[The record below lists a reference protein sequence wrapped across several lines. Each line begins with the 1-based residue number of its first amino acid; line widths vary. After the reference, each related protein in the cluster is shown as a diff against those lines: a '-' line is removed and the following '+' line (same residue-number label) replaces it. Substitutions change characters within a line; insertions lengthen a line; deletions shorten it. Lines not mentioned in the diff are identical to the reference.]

1 MASRPKHAP
10 EACARSMRP
19 KHAHTTTLCP
29 LAYKR
34 AAWVWLCAGRLLP
47 SFLLPRLTISAG
59 VILFDFRLLH
69 RGMPNVG
76 GERAVA
82 HAVLSTGFAKDPL
95 DFPSDSVLELVDAL
109 PNDPDESREVLRAV
123 REQQREAWAAVRESS
138 YR

>member
-1 MASRPKHAP
+1 M
-10 EACARSMRP
+10 
-19 KHAHTTTLCP
+19 
-29 LAYKR
+29 
-34 AAWVWLCAGRLLP
+34 
-47 SFLLPRLTISAG
+47 TISAG